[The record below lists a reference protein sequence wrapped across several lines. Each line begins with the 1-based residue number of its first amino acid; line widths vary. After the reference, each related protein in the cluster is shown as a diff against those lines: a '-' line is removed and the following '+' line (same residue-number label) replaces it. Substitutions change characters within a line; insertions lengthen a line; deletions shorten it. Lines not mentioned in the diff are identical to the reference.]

1 MRSITLSCAAIALG
15 LSSACVAQQRGWEV
29 GGAVGFGIM
38 RNTTIDNASG
48 SATAGVDN
56 RFVAGAV
63 VGQDLYRHFSG
74 ELRYDFR
81 DGDLVLKSGGQKV
94 NMGGDSHLI
103 HYDILFHPTN
113 KEARIRPFV
122 AAGGGIRLFRAT
134 GQEYAN
140 QPFSDFA
147 LLTNTNEV
155 KPLISVGGG
164 VKAKLTDHTAIRVDF
179 REYISP
185 FPEELFATAPGA
197 KIRGWLFDSVPMA
210 GVSFVF

>member
-1 MRSITLSCAAIALG
+1 MRSITLSCAAIALA
-15 LSSACVAQQRGWEV
+15 LSSPCVAQQRGWEV

-38 RNTTIDNASG
+38 RNASIDNASG
-48 SATAGVDN
+48 SATAGLDN

-63 VGQDLYRHFSG
+63 VGQDLYQHFSG
-74 ELRYDFR
+74 ELRYVFR
-81 DGDLVLKSGGQKV
+81 DNDLVLKSGGQKV
-94 NMGGDSHLI
+94 NMDGDSHLI
-103 HYDILFHPTN
+103 HYDVLFHPTS

-134 GQEYAN
+134 GQEYVN